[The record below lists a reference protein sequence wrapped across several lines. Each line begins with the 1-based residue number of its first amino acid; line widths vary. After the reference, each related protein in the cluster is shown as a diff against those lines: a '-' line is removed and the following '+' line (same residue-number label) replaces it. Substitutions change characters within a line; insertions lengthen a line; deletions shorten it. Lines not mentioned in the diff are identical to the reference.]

1 MFNAR
6 SDTVVEKRSPSETGS
21 GDGVCTAYRT
31 ESCSP
36 SRTPFS
42 RITSYSRGSS
52 SNPSVSRDASSDPD
66 YSESFE
72 SEHSSDSSQCSSG
85 VTPFSARKKQNE
97 NRESLPAVKVRNKN
111 PLRNPQKWTSYV
123 KNNRTGSIPQI
134 SMISHKPG
142 SGPEARILSARLH
155 QIKKL
160 SNDLH
165 ELQKKLNAV
174 DLENKLLKQLQ
185 SRHAK
190 ALRKFEDS
198 ESSLPQMMARH
209 SNEVKSLKEQ
219 LRRSQE
225 QDHIVSHKLRAS
237 EAELLRTK
245 DSLQRLQQLS
255 EDKKLEEREEL
266 ARKLTVLRVN
276 TGYQEKKIQELEK
289 KLELCNTSF
298 TRHLAAESRKTLES
312 RELSKFL
319 QMQLDLLN
327 NRIRVNMITN
337 DSYQEKISDNEQMEA
352 LQTEERL
359 NGGDDSYRPEHDQL
373 IPENKEEDDEDEA
386 SQEETEEF
394 VSLEEQKKRE
404 REDEEK
410 HDLLLREALEME
422 ERERKDQTQENSEML
437 HNEEESQNS
446 IDELYDFPEFS
457 NTVESSAK
465 NNNPPIKQ
473 RRQYTFKETVQNLH
487 HGRPAHGMTASKL
500 SNTSWSKTP
509 TKQASGQLECEDL
522 GISGYEPSFSKATAV
537 PKQNG
542 DGLEMKGGAARSKKS
557 SLMEELFGQRNMLH
571 SKHVGPRVSGYSQ
584 GRNAR
589 ANCNA
594 HANPALH
601 TKDCDFNL
609 MKNDLLYTKTTMT
622 QPTNR
627 LKQK

>member
-1 MFNAR
+1 
-6 SDTVVEKRSPSETGS
+6 
-21 GDGVCTAYRT
+21 
-31 ESCSP
+31 
-36 SRTPFS
+36 
-42 RITSYSRGSS
+42 
-52 SNPSVSRDASSDPD
+52 
-66 YSESFE
+66 
-72 SEHSSDSSQCSSG
+72 
-85 VTPFSARKKQNE
+85 
-97 NRESLPAVKVRNKN
+97 
-111 PLRNPQKWTSYV
+111 
-123 KNNRTGSIPQI
+123 
-134 SMISHKPG
+134 MISHKSG
-142 SGPEARILSARLH
+142 SGPTARILSARLH

-165 ELQKKLNAV
+165 DLQEKLNAV

-198 ESSLPQMMARH
+198 ESSLPHMIAQH
-209 SNEVKSLKEQ
+209 SSEVKSLREQ

-225 QDHIVSHKLRAS
+225 QDHIGSHKLRS
-237 EAELLRTK
+237 CEAELLRTK

-266 ARKLTVLRVN
+266 ARKLRVLRVS

-298 TRHLAAESRKTLES
+298 TRHLAAETRKTLES
-312 RELSKFL
+312 RELSEFL
-319 QMQLDLLN
+319 QMQLGLLRKRIQEKEGELEIQYIYS
-327 NRIRVNMITN
+327 NRLVKGCPKRDVLPRVRNVTKSVQTDDFFHPPLPSPCSMPDAKEQATDTVNMITN
-337 DSYQEKISDNEQMEA
+337 VSDQENQSDNEQMEE
-352 LQTEERL
+352 LKTEERL
-359 NGGDDSYRPEHDQL
+359 NGDNSYRPEQ
-373 IPENKEEDDEDEA
+373 ENKEEDDEDEA
-386 SQEETEEF
+386 SQEETEEI
-394 VSLEEQKKRE
+394 VSPEEQSKRE

-437 HNEEESQNS
+437 HNEESKNS

-457 NTVESSAK
+457 NTVESSSK
-465 NNNPPIKQ
+465 HNKPTVKQ

-487 HGRPAHGMTASKL
+487 HGRPAHGMAVFKL
-500 SNTSWSKTP
+500 SNTNWSITP

-522 GISGYEPSFSKATAV
+522 GISGYKPSFSKATAV
-537 PKQNG
+537 AKQNG

-557 SLMEELFGQRNMLH
+557 SLMEELFSQRNMPD
-571 SKHVGPRVSGYSQ
+571 SKPVGPRVSSYSQ

-594 HANPALH
+594 RANPALH

-609 MKNDLLYTKTTMT
+609 MKNDLQCTKTTMT
-622 QPTNR
+622 QPTNP

>member
-359 NGGDDSYRPEHDQL
+359 NGGDDSYRPEH
-373 IPENKEEDDEDEA
+373 ENKEEDDEDEA